1 MNDLPEDVSSY
12 GKVEISLHFRCME
25 TDSVSEEQLAVAVS
39 ISGTSFMMRSP
50 CHLRLGTLLSLRIC
64 SPIEISDSPFCLV
77 HSIGRVV
84 SEHQFEDGAL
94 GYKVRIEKFDPSVST
109 SLSQL

>member
-1 MNDLPEDVSSY
+1 MNDAPEDVSNY
-12 GKVEISLHFRCME
+12 GKVEVSLHFRSIG
-25 TDSVSEEQLAVAVS
+25 TDAVSEEQLAVAVGV
-39 ISGTSFMMRSP
+39 SGTSFLMRSP
-50 CHLRLGTLLSLRIC
+50 RHLTLGTLLYLRIRFPVE
-64 SPIEISDSPFCLV
+64 SSGSPFCQV

-109 SLSQL
+109 ALF